1 MACIG
6 VALGL
11 RVVFSTTQY
20 PMVAKGVAELFVLT
34 SVWIFW
40 SAARRCKDTQ
50 SRMDAH
56 DTNAQSHRN
65 MLIIS
70 LAMTVGAVATG
81 VILWLL

>member
-1 MACIG
+1 MASIG

-20 PMVAKGVAELFVLT
+20 PMIAKGVAEVFVLT
-34 SVWIFW
+34 SVLIFW
-40 SAARRCKDTQ
+40 SAARRCKATQ
-50 SRMDAH
+50 SRMNAH